1 MEHYIDIVLD
11 EQRSLSET
19 ELSAARQKL
28 HEMVRSEFDPTRS
41 IDRLA
46 GNNERA
52 GRAHA
57 ILNLLVA
64 DSLKER
70 KSNLTIGKVKAHIKQ
85 EISKY
90 LKIEAGD

>member
-1 MEHYIDIVLD
+1 LEHYIDIVLD

-41 IDRLA
+41 IDRLV

-64 DSLKER
+64 DSLK
-70 KSNLTIGKVKAHIKQ
+70 LDVQ
-85 EISKY
+85 VF
-90 LKIEAGD
+90 